1 MTFQWFESVLTDV
14 IAKKVGGSRVM
25 LVNGKQFACELPGWG
40 NMFAITYAQ
49 LEAVPRFPYENIPA
63 ANSFAS

>member
-1 MTFQWFESVLTDV
+1 
-14 IAKKVGGSRVM
+14 M

-40 NMFAITYAQ
+40 DMFAITYAQ